1 MILKDYIKKLVRD
14 YFILFA
20 LIVIVTTILRQ
31 FYLPNEA
38 ILLSDIYLLM
48 ACALLSVLPSFIFY
62 STKEIT
68 RQNLKFRRIVHF
80 MVLEF
85 TIIALAT
92 LLGLIT
98 NIQETLSIGLQI
110 AVVYVLFRF
119 ISWLVDK
126 KEADRINEKLREMKE
141 RL

>member
-62 STKEIT
+62 SSKEIT
-68 RQNLKFRRIVHF
+68 RQNLKLRRIVHF

-98 NIQETLSIGLQI
+98 NIQDAISIGLQI
-110 AVVYVLFRF
+110 AVVYALFRF
-119 ISWLVDK
+119 IIWLVDK